1 MHRLPFALAAFVL
14 FAACAGQRPAA
25 PAPAPAP
32 AAAAPS
38 APTASRDPAG
48 LRYAPWSSR
57 YRIEQSTH
65 IAQEVMGQLNEAD
78 LSARQLV
85 STVATAAAGDLAVAV
100 TIDSI
105 DVSGPPGADA
115 ALVAARGQ
123 TFRLVMT
130 PFGEVTSSAAG
141 DTTNAA
147 LQQVATGLRDFMP
160 RLPSVPIAA
169 GLTWTDTLTVSRSG
183 EAAIA
188 TRSVRQH
195 RVVGWEDRDGARAL
209 HITMTST
216 YTVTGSTEAQGQAVE
231 LSGGG
236 QSFRDAYV
244 SAAGF
249 LLGSVDRDSALITAN
264 VTALGMTVPIR
275 QTRRSTVTRVP

>member
-1 MHRLPFALAAFVL
+1 MHRLPLALAALVL
-14 FAACAGQRPAA
+14 SAACAGQRPAA
-25 PAPAPAP
+25 PTPAPAP

-38 APTASRDPAG
+38 APIASRDPVG
-48 LRYAPWSSR
+48 VRYAPWSSR

-78 LSARQLV
+78 LSARQLI
-85 STVATAAAGDLAVAV
+85 STVATAAGGNLAVAV

-105 DVSGPPGADA
+105 EVSGPPGADA
-115 ALVAARGQ
+115 GLAAARGQ
-123 TFRLVMT
+123 TFRLAMT
-130 PFGEVTSSAAG
+130 PFGEVTSSAAS

-147 LQQVATGLRDFMP
+147 LQQVATGLRDFVP
-160 RLPSVPIAA
+160 RLPSLPIAA
-169 GLTWTDTLTVSRSG
+169 GLTWTDTVTVSRTG
-183 EAAIA
+183 EAPIA
-188 TRSVRQH
+188 TRSIRQH

-209 HITMTST
+209 HLTMTST

-236 QSFRDAYV
+236 QTFRDAYV
-244 SAAGF
+244 SATGL

-264 VTALGMTVPIR
+264 VVALGMTVPIR
-275 QTRRSTVTRVP
+275 RTSRSTVTRLP